1 MCSKVGER
9 MNKKLINFRCDLDV
23 LDGFDEVC
31 DFKRMNRTQILIDLM
46 RKYISDGREEINK
59 WNVLR
64 EMTGKNIPQTHLNR
78 F

>member
-1 MCSKVGER
+1 

-23 LDGFDEVC
+23 LDGFDEVA
-31 DFKRMNRTQILIDLM
+31 DFKRMKRTQILIDLM
-46 RKYISDGREEINK
+46 RKYISDGRDEINK

>member
-1 MCSKVGER
+1 
-9 MNKKLINFRCDLDV
+9 MNSIDKKLINFRCDLDV

-31 DFKRMNRTQILIDLM
+31 DFKRTNRTQILIDLM
-46 RKYISDGREEINK
+46 RRFIGEGREEIEK

-64 EMTGKNIPQTHLNR
+64 EMTGKNIHHTHLNR

>member
-1 MCSKVGER
+1 MLKITLS
-9 MNKKLINFRCDLDV
+9 LDV
-23 LDGFDEVC
+23 LDGFDEVA

-46 RKYISDGREEINK
+46 RKYISDGRDEINK

>member
-1 MCSKVGER
+1 

-23 LDGFDEVC
+23 LDGFDEVA

-46 RKYISDGREEINK
+46 RKYISDGRDEINK

>member
-1 MCSKVGER
+1 
-9 MNKKLINFRCDLDV
+9 MNSVDKKLINFRCDLDV
-23 LDGFDEVC
+23 LDGFDEVA

-46 RKYISDGREEINK
+46 RKYISDGRDEINK

>member
-1 MCSKVGER
+1 
-9 MNKKLINFRCDLDV
+9 MNKELINFRCDLDV
-23 LDGFDEVC
+23 LDGFDEVA

-46 RKYISDGREEINK
+46 RKYISDGRDEINK

>member
-1 MCSKVGER
+1 
-9 MNKKLINFRCDLDV
+9 MNSVDKKLINFRCDLDV
-23 LDGFDEVC
+23 LDGFDEIC

-64 EMTGKNIPQTHLNR
+64 EITGKNIPHTHLNR

>member
-1 MCSKVGER
+1 MYSVD
-9 MNKKLINFRCDLDV
+9 KKLINFRCELDV
-23 LDGFDEVC
+23 LDMFDEIC

-64 EMTGKNIPQTHLNR
+64 SWQKHSSYSFKSFLTLN
-78 F
+78 FK

>member
-1 MCSKVGER
+1 M
-9 MNKKLINFRCDLDV
+9 

-46 RKYISDGREEINK
+46 RKYISDGRDEMNK

-64 EMTGKNIPQTHLNR
+64 SMTGKNIPHTHLNR

>member
-1 MCSKVGER
+1 
-9 MNKKLINFRCDLDV
+9 MNKKLIDFRCDLDV
-23 LDGFDEVC
+23 LDGFDEVA

-46 RKYISDGREEINK
+46 RKYISDGRDEINK

>member
-1 MCSKVGER
+1 
-9 MNKKLINFRCDLDV
+9 MNSVDKKLINFRCDLDV
-23 LDGFDEVC
+23 LYGFDEVA

-64 EMTGKNIPQTHLNR
+64 EITGKNNPHTHLNR

>member
-1 MCSKVGER
+1 

-23 LDGFDEVC
+23 LDGFDEVA
-31 DFKRMNRTQILIDLM
+31 DFKRMNRPQILIDLM
-46 RKYISDGREEINK
+46 RKYISDGRDEINK